1 MSTMQ
6 GSLFPSHRRQGSAPI
21 SDAPSP
27 IRYSTSSSALSNRI
41 LNPIA
46 SSKSSPSL
54 RSIRARQP
62 DSTVNRRIDATSQL
76 LGCSNAD
83 ARSIFDGSSIRSKAS
98 LPSVDSANEDP
109 TNRDVANRSPIKHTS
124 PEIARRAS
132 QFELPAS
139 PTKATF
145 PPIASAHR
153 GQVPANNFGFAQ
165 DDPLKEIEQRRNARR
180 ARIESIRNLYA
191 PRIEPASPRT
201 DSIRDEWTEVE
212 RKEQAQAQAQ
222 AEAEIEIKNIYR
234 PTGLVAP
241 FPPISQA
248 SRPLSPQLPTFCEVS
263 QLCAICFF
271 ILVELTSPSFRAIF
285 PFLLV
290 TTMDLIHL
298 NTILRSGSLATA
310 SLTPKTSLS
319 DQPIRTRSKVLSLLS
334 IFPSV
339 IELMRKDLR
348 NH

>member
-6 GSLFPSHRRQGSAPI
+6 GSLFPSHRRQGSAPT

-27 IRYSTSSSALSNRI
+27 IRYSPSSSALSNRI
-41 LNPIA
+41 SNPIA

-54 RSIRARQP
+54 RSIPSRQP

-76 LGCSNAD
+76 LGRSNAD
-83 ARSIFDGSSIRSKAS
+83 ARSFFDGSSIRSKAS
-98 LPSVDSANEDP
+98 LPSVDPPNEDP
-109 TNRDVANRSPIKHTS
+109 TNRGAANRSPIKHTS

-132 QFELPAS
+132 QFELPPS

-145 PPIASAHR
+145 PLLASAHP

-212 RKEQAQAQAQ
+212 RKEREQAQSD
-222 AEAEIEIKNIYR
+222 AEIEIKNIYR

-241 FPPISQA
+241 FSPISQA

-263 QLCAICFF
+263 QFCAICSF

-339 IELMRKDLR
+339 IELMGKDLR
-348 NH
+348 NR